1 MADRLEQIRRIKQ
14 GIGHAKVH
22 IGKSDWNAAIVVQAA
37 LIEQLL
43 AVVEGEDLNHHS
55 DPDVNITF
63 TEDCQDE

>member
-1 MADRLEQIRRIKQ
+1 MADRLEQIKRIKQ
-14 GIGHAKVH
+14 GIGFAKEHADNR
-22 IGKSDWNAAIVVQAA
+22 DWQAAIVVQGA

>member
-14 GIGHAKVH
+14 GIVFAKEHADNR
-22 IGKSDWNAAIVVQAA
+22 DWQAAIVVQGA

>member
-14 GIGHAKVH
+14 GIGFANEHAENR
-22 IGKSDWNAAIVVQAA
+22 DWQAAIVVQGA

-43 AVVEGEDLNHHS
+43 AVLEGEDLNHHS

-63 TEDCQDE
+63 SEDCQDE